1 MIYRETI
8 LKILVIYYSK
18 TGNTKS
24 IAEIIAKSSNAK
36 LLPINLLEKKGRGT
50 EEERQKEAVLFE
62 QALQESQSADL
73 VFIGTSTS
81 FKQAQ
86 SKIRRF
92 TKAIE
97 TKTVGLFCTFT
108 KDVGITLT
116 ELSEILLERNIN
128 VIGLQEFGGLKTG
141 QFKELK
147 TEEKEK
153 YIDKAKKFVKTC
165 LETLK

>member
-1 MIYRETI
+1 M
-8 LKILVIYYSK
+8 KILVVYFSK

-24 IAEIIAKSSNAK
+24 IAEIIAKNCKAK

-50 EEERQKEAVLFE
+50 EEERKIEAKLFD
-62 QALQESQSADL
+62 QALGESQTADL
-73 VFIGTSTS
+73 VIIGSSTS

-92 TKAIE
+92 TRSVEAKAAA
-97 TKTVGLFCTFT
+97 LFCTFT

-116 ELSEILLERNIN
+116 ELEEMLVEKNIQ
-128 VIGLQEFGGLKTG
+128 VIGMQEFGGLKTG

-147 TEEKEK
+147 DDVVCKEH
-153 YIDKAKKFVKTC
+153 
-165 LETLK
+165 